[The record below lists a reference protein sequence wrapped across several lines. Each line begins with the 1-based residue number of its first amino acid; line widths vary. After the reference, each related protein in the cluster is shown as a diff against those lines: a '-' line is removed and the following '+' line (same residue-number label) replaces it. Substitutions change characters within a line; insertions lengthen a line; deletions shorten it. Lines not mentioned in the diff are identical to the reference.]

1 MRVHKLLHFIIVKAI
16 QTTDLVLV
24 QSEQTLITDA
34 LPFVFVRDNNH
45 WLKIAWGDILYL
57 KSDEHCVQII
67 TESAKYTLI
76 SSLIACEKQLPSA
89 LFRRVHR
96 SYIVNISKIDRLNK
110 TEIIINDQVIP
121 LARTFADALFQD
133 LVWARLLG

>member
-1 MRVHKLLHFIIVKAI
+1 VKSL
-16 QTTDLVLV
+16 QTNNIECY
-24 QSEQTLITDA
+24 QSSEQIPVTKA

-45 WLKIAWGDILYL
+45 WVKISLGDILYL

-67 TESAKYTLI
+67 TESTKYTLI
-76 SSLIACEKQLPSA
+76 SSLIACEKQLPPA

-96 SYIVNISKIDRLNK
+96 SYIVNVSKIDKLNK
-110 TEIIINDQVIP
+110 TEIVINNQVIP